1 MKYVIDTS
9 ALINIVLKF
18 YKKDLNFIN
27 RLIEESTFP
36 ELIFYEIGS
45 YLKKYYLKK
54 YKRITKIPNNDN
66 EIKEMTELFNYII
79 EKAKIDEVRLN
90 CEIIDLSIK
99 EELSYYDAVYLY
111 LARKYNLILISDDID
126 LIEKGAIS
134 SDNLL
139 RNFK

>member
-27 RLIEESTFP
+27 RLIEESIFP
-36 ELIFYEIGS
+36 DLIFYEIGS
-45 YLKKYYLKK
+45 YLRK
-54 YKRITKIPNNDN
+54 YKEIRKVSNN

-79 EKAKIDEVRLN
+79 GKAKIEEVRLN
-90 CEIIDLSIK
+90 YEILDLSIK
-99 EELSYYDAVYLY
+99 ENLSYYDAVYLY
-111 LARKYNLILISDDID
+111 LVKKYNLILISDDKD
-126 LIEKGAIS
+126 LIKEGAIG

-139 RNFK
+139 RN

>member
-36 ELIFYEIGS
+36 DLIFYEIGS
-45 YLKKYYLKK
+45 YLRK
-54 YKRITKIPNNDN
+54 YKETRKVSNN

-79 EKAKIDEVRLN
+79 GKAEIEEVRLN
-90 CEIIDLSIK
+90 YEILDLSIK
-99 EELSYYDAVYLY
+99 ENLSYYDAVYLY
-111 LARKYNLILISDDID
+111 LARKYNLILISDDED
-126 LIEKGAIS
+126 LIKEGAIS

>member
-9 ALINIVLKF
+9 ALINIVMKF

-27 RLIEESTFP
+27 RLIEESIFP
-36 ELIFYEIGS
+36 DLIFYEIGS
-45 YLKKYYLKK
+45 YLRK
-54 YKRITKIPNNDN
+54 YKEIRKVSNN

-79 EKAKIDEVRLN
+79 GKAKIDEVRLN
-90 CEIIDLSIK
+90 YEILDLSIK
-99 EELSYYDAVYLY
+99 ENLSYYDAVYLY
-111 LARKYNLILISDDID
+111 LARKYSLILISDDED
-126 LIEKGAIS
+126 LIKEGAIS

>member
-36 ELIFYEIGS
+36 DLIFYEIGS
-45 YLKKYYLKK
+45 YLRK
-54 YKRITKIPNNDN
+54 YKETRKVSNN

-79 EKAKIDEVRLN
+79 GKAKTEEVRLN
-90 CEIIDLSIK
+90 YEILDLSIK
-99 EELSYYDAVYLY
+99 ENLSYYDAVYLY
-111 LARKYNLILISDDID
+111 LARKYNLILISDDED
-126 LIEKGAIS
+126 LIKEGAIS

>member
-27 RLIEESTFP
+27 GLIEESIFP
-36 ELIFYEIGS
+36 DLIFYEIGS
-45 YLKKYYLKK
+45 YLRK
-54 YKRITKIPNNDN
+54 YKETNKVSNN

-79 EKAKIDEVRLN
+79 GKAKIEEERLN
-90 CEIIDLSIK
+90 YEILDLSIK
-99 EELSYYDAVYLY
+99 ENLSYYDAVYLY
-111 LARKYNLILISDDID
+111 LARKYNLILISDDED
-126 LIEKGAIS
+126 LIKEGAIS

>member
-1 MKYVIDTS
+1 
-9 ALINIVLKF
+9 VLKF

-27 RLIEESTFP
+27 RLTEVSIFP
-36 ELIFYEIGS
+36 DLIFYEIGS
-45 YLKKYYLKK
+45 YLRK
-54 YKRITKIPNNDN
+54 YKKITKISNN

-90 CEIIDLSIK
+90 YEILDLSIK

-111 LARKYNLILISDDID
+111 LARKYNLILISDGTD

-139 RNFK
+139 RN